1 MKILSVPRDHYGS
14 HNNLMKLFSK
24 NFTLYG
30 VYISI
35 YFGFRLNRQ
44 VRFRTKKKQ
53 IYRYKKLFK
62 NKKELLFRFQF
73 YKLIGKSII
82 YIKIKSYFK
91 IFFRVKNSFWHR

>member
-44 VRFRTKKKQ
+44 VRFRTKK
-53 IYRYKKLFK
+53 
-62 NKKELLFRFQF
+62 NKFIDIRNC
-73 YKLIGKSII
+73 S
-82 YIKIKSYFK
+82 KIKKNYFLGSNF
-91 IFFRVKNSFWHR
+91 IN